1 MASTVDN
8 LDYRE
13 IFEQGNVLYLILA
26 PDSPRFTILGASDAY
41 LQATRRSREE
51 LVGRGIFEAFPENP
65 NDTASK
71 AEGSVRASIEQV
83 LSTHAPHRLPVQKYD
98 VPKPESEGG
107 GYEVKYWSAVHF
119 PVFGKGGELIHIA
132 QRVEDITELAELQN
146 QGIEQSRMNEELRQ
160 RAGQMEME
168 VLLRAQ
174 EVKEA
179 NLGLVEANKELDR
192 RGKELQSLYDKLK
205 ELDVLKTQ
213 FFANISHEFRTP
225 LALMLGPLED
235 LLTGRRGAL
244 SPSLQDE
251 IEVIQ
256 RNATRLLKLVNA
268 LLDFSRI
275 EAGRT
280 QVKLEPTD
288 LAQLTAELVSAFRSA
303 VENAGLRLVVETD
316 PLPAAV
322 YVDRGMWEKI
332 ILNLLS
338 NAFKF
343 TLQGGI
349 TVRLRPVEDRIE
361 LTVSDTGC
369 GIPQQEL
376 PRMFERFHRVEGARG
391 RSFEGTGLGLSLVNE
406 FAKLHG
412 GSVHVASVEG
422 KGSTFTVS
430 LPARS
435 GRLLSEH
442 TSGNQIT
449 SEPTAAKPYALEAM
463 TWIGEAERGADVA
476 LASERTAPPAPT
488 ADKSPVYSDAMVLVV
503 DDNPDM
509 RRYLTR
515 IISGY
520 CRVEIAA
527 DGEAALA
534 AARATRPDLV
544 LSDVMMPKLD
554 GFGLLRALRADPQTR
569 EIPIVILSARAGEES
584 LLQGIETGADDYLIK
599 PFSARELLARVRA
612 HLNMARLRREW
623 AGELERANAE
633 LEAFSYSVSHDLRAP
648 LRHISGFAE
657 MLRGHED
664 ARLDEKSQHYI
675 DTIINSVKKM
685 ESLINDLLVF
695 SRMAKT
701 EMRVGKVGFD
711 TLLQEVIQEL
721 QSDLEGRE
729 IIWRIHPLPEVE
741 GDRAMLR
748 QVWANLIW
756 NAVKYTRT
764 RQRAEIEIGHRSEER
779 DDVFYIRDNGVGF
792 DPQYANKLFGVFQRL
807 HREDEFEGTGI
818 GLANVRRIVHRHRG
832 RTWANGSLDQGAT
845 FYFSLPKIGKDLGT
859 CSHT

>member
-1 MASTVDN
+1 MASTIGN

-65 NDTASK
+65 DDTASK

-132 QRVEDITELAELQN
+132 QRVEDITELAKLQN
-146 QGIEQSRMNEELRQ
+146 QGVEQSRMNEELRQ
-160 RAGQMEME
+160 RAGQMEMK

-205 ELDVLKTQ
+205 ELDLLKTQ

-235 LLTGRRGAL
+235 FLAGRRGVL
-244 SPSLQDE
+244 PPSLRDE

-275 EAGRT
+275 EAGRA

-288 LAQLTAELVSAFRSA
+288 LAQLTAELASAFRSA
-303 VENAGLRLVVETD
+303 VESTGLQLVVETD

-332 ILNLLS
+332 VLNLIS

-343 TLQGGI
+343 TLQGEI
-349 TVRLRPVEDRIE
+349 AVRLRPVEDRIE

-391 RSFEGTGLGLSLVNE
+391 RSFEGSGLGLSLVNE

-430 LPARS
+430 IPIRS
-435 GRLLSEH
+435 GQISSEQAPRNR
-442 TSGNQIT
+442 SASQ
-449 SEPTAAKPYALEAM
+449 PTTGAMSYTLEAM
-463 TWIGEAERGADVA
+463 TWIGEAEGGTNAAGESAV
-476 LASERTAPPAPT
+476 PPAPT
-488 ADKSPVYSDAMVLVV
+488 TDKSPVYSDATVLVV

-509 RRYLTR
+509 RCYLMR
-515 IISGY
+515 IISEY
-520 CRVEIAA
+520 CRVEIAT

-534 AARATRPDLV
+534 KARTTRPDLV
-544 LSDVMMPKLD
+544 LTDVMMPKLD

-584 LLQGIETGADDYLIK
+584 LLEGIETGADDYLIK
-599 PFSARELLARVRA
+599 PFSARELLARVRT

-623 AGELERANAE
+623 AAELERANAE

-648 LRHISGFAE
+648 LRRISGFAE
-657 MLRGHED
+657 MLREHEG
-664 ARLDEKSQHYI
+664 ARLNEKSRHYV

-685 ESLINDLLVF
+685 ESLINDLLLF

-701 EMRVGKVGFD
+701 EMCVGKVRFD

-721 QSDLEGRE
+721 QSDLQGRE
-729 IIWRIHPLPEVE
+729 MIWKIHPLPEVE

-764 RQRAEIEIGHRSEER
+764 RQRAEIDIGQRSDER
-779 DDVFYIRDNGVGF
+779 EYVFYVRDNGVGF
-792 DPQYANKLFGVFQRL
+792 DPQYIDKLFGVFQRL

-832 RTWANGSLDQGAT
+832 RTWAEGALDQGAT
-845 FYFSLPKIGKDLGT
+845 FYFSLPKNGKDLGS

>member
-1 MASTVDN
+1 MASAVDN

-65 NDTASK
+65 DDATSK

-83 LSTHAPHRLPVQKYD
+83 LSTQMPHRLPVQKYD

-132 QRVEDITELAELQN
+132 QRVEDITELAKLQN
-146 QGIEQSRMNEELRQ
+146 QGVEQSRMNEELRQ

-179 NLGLVEANKELDR
+179 NIGLVEANKELDR

-235 LLTGRRGAL
+235 LLAGRRGVLPLA
-244 SPSLQDE
+244 LQDE

-303 VENAGLRLVVETD
+303 VESAGLRLVVETD
-316 PLPAAV
+316 PLPAPV
-322 YVDRGMWEKI
+322 LVDRGMWEKI
-332 ILNLLS
+332 VLNLLS

-343 TLQGGI
+343 TLQGAI
-349 TVRLRPVEDRIE
+349 AVRLRPVEDRIE

-422 KGSTFTVS
+422 KGSNFTVS
-430 LPARS
+430 IPIQSGQISSEQTPSNRS
-435 GRLLSEH
+435 AS
-442 TSGNQIT
+442 Q
-449 SEPTAAKPYALEAM
+449 PTTGAMSYTLEAM
-463 TWIGEAERGADVA
+463 TWIGEAEGGTNAAGESAV
-476 LASERTAPPAPT
+476 PPAPT
-488 ADKSPVYSDAMVLVV
+488 ADKSPVYSDATVLVV

-520 CRVEIAA
+520 CRVEIAT
-527 DGEAALA
+527 DGEAALV

-544 LSDVMMPKLD
+544 LTDVMMPKLD

-584 LLQGIETGADDYLIK
+584 LLEGIETGADDYLIK
-599 PFSARELLARVRA
+599 PFSARELLARIRT

-623 AGELERANAE
+623 AGELERANTE

-648 LRHISGFAE
+648 LRHMSGFAE
-657 MLRGHED
+657 MLREHED
-664 ARLDEKSQHYI
+664 ARLDEKSRHYV

-701 EMRVGKVGFD
+701 EMCVGKVCFD
-711 TLLQEVIQEL
+711 TLLREVIQEL
-721 QSDLEGRE
+721 QSDLQGRE
-729 IIWRIHPLPEVE
+729 INWKIHPLPEVE
-741 GDRAMLR
+741 GDCAMLR

-764 RQRAEIEIGHRSEER
+764 RQRAEIDIGHRSEER
-779 DDVFYIRDNGVGF
+779 EHVFYVRDNGVGF
-792 DPQYANKLFGVFQRL
+792 DPQYTDKLFGVFQRL

-818 GLANVRRIVHRHRG
+818 GLANVRRIVQRHRG
-832 RTWANGSLDQGAT
+832 RTWAQGSLDQGAT
-845 FYFSLPKIGKDLGT
+845 FYFSLPKNGKDLGF
-859 CSHT
+859 CSHA